1 MKSKLITGLSLLGLL
16 FIFILQNATIVDI
29 KFLFWTFS
37 MSRALMIFLVLAVGV
52 LLGMFLASMII
63 DAGDKA
69 ADEDD
74 DLEE

>member
-16 FIFILQNATIVDI
+16 FIFTLQNATIVDI

-52 LLGMFLASMII
+52 LLGLFLASMLM
-63 DAGDKA
+63 DARDK
-69 ADEDD
+69 EDD
-74 DLEE
+74 DYTDD

>member
-1 MKSKLITGLSLLGLL
+1 MKSKLITGLSLLGLI
-16 FIFILQNATIVDI
+16 FIFTLQNATIVDI

-52 LLGMFLASMII
+52 LLGLFLASMLM
-63 DAGDKA
+63 DARDD
-69 ADEDD
+69 DED